1 MYNWVTF
8 LYIWKYIVNQ
18 LSFNKKLKL
27 KKNIYKHIAEFYKAK
42 QKILLLKNANHHLTK
57 QRGHKSCLSKPH
69 YLWNAMK

>member
-27 KKNIYKHIAEFYKAK
+27 KKNI
-42 QKILLLKNANHHLTK
+42 
-57 QRGHKSCLSKPH
+57 
-69 YLWNAMK
+69 